1 MIIVTTNF
9 QIHQL
14 LIDRKT
20 FNQRKYEKMNILC
33 KEWKLT
39 LAKEKV
45 QWTCLLFHL
54 FFKLEFHRGTQA
66 YSNISIENQL

>member
-1 MIIVTTNF
+1 
-9 QIHQL
+9 
-14 LIDRKT
+14 
-20 FNQRKYEKMNILC
+20 MNILC